1 MSKRKGNLRN
11 EGERTGRP
19 IRRIREW
26 KAERQRSVWGG
37 GGGGWQ
43 MFEFSA
49 KREKQRSM
57 SWVAKALTGVCCTN
71 ESVRGKNW

>member
-1 MSKRKGNLRN
+1 M
-11 EGERTGRP
+11 EGR
-19 IRRIREW
+19 
-26 KAERQRSVWGG
+26 KAEECLGV

>member
-37 GGGGWQ
+37 GGGG
-43 MFEFSA
+43 
-49 KREKQRSM
+49 
-57 SWVAKALTGVCCTN
+57 VADV
-71 ESVRGKNW
+71 

>member
-37 GGGGWQ
+37 GGRCLNFLPKG
-43 MFEFSA
+43 
-49 KREKQRSM
+49 RS
-57 SWVAKALTGVCCTN
+57 KDP
-71 ESVRGKNW
+71 

>member
-26 KAERQRSVWGG
+26 KAERQRSVWGW
-37 GGGGWQ
+37 GGWQ